1 MKPENIFSA
10 LSALRQEGRLRQVR
24 DLRMETAS
32 LGTDREGKRY
42 IVFNSN
48 DYLGMTHAKEV
59 QEAAAKAV
67 RFGTGSGG
75 ARLTSGA
82 AFELSDLEKEI
93 ADFKH
98 TEDAVIFNTGYMA
111 NLGVL
116 YALAGKGD
124 VIFSDELNHASIVD
138 GCRISKAETAVYRHS
153 DMADLERLL
162 QTVPCEGQ
170 RFIVTDGV
178 FSMDGDICPLP
189 ALAALKKDYRA
200 CLIVDDAH
208 ASGVI
213 GRTGRGT
220 AEYFQ
225 MTGIDVQVGTFSK
238 AFGAEGGYIAA
249 SREICGYLRNTSRP
263 FIFSTAISAVTG
275 AAALAALRLLK
286 ADPEKY
292 LGRLRENT
300 AYMRNLLTET
310 GVDIAAGDTPIIPVV
325 VGDEKEALATAEAC
339 REVIVDVC
347 ETALLAA
354 LIGVSGSFKIPGLV
368 PGTEFQ
374 LSAPIAVAICGVFG
388 FKKYII
394 AGVLASLLSLALGT
408 HTILNVTISMSF
420 RLAVGAVWLLLGSS
434 RLFYIISGPIGT
446 TAARGAMTLL
456 LGKGFYAMV
465 AAALPG
471 MAFTAATA
479 WFVAGVLKRVRSI
492 RKR

>member
-1 MKPENIFSA
+1 
-10 LSALRQEGRLRQVR
+10 
-24 DLRMETAS
+24 
-32 LGTDREGKRY
+32 
-42 IVFNSN
+42 
-48 DYLGMTHAKEV
+48 
-59 QEAAAKAV
+59 
-67 RFGTGSGG
+67 
-75 ARLTSGA
+75 
-82 AFELSDLEKEI
+82 
-93 ADFKH
+93 
-98 TEDAVIFNTGYMA
+98 MA

-189 ALAALKKDYRA
+189 ALAVLKKDYGA

-220 AEYFQ
+220 AEYFR
-225 MTGIDVQVGTFSK
+225 MAGIDVQVGTLSK

-249 SREICGYLRNTSRP
+249 SREICDYLRNTSRP

-310 GVDIAAGDTPIIPVV
+310 GVGIAAGDTPIIPVV
-325 VGDEKEALATAEAC
+325 
-339 REVIVDVC
+339 R
-347 ETALLAA
+347 
-354 LIGVSGSFKIPGLV
+354 
-368 PGTEFQ
+368 Q
-374 LSAPIAVAICGVFG
+374 
-388 FKKYII
+388 
-394 AGVLASLLSLALGT
+394 
-408 HTILNVTISMSF
+408 
-420 RLAVGAVWLLLGSS
+420 
-434 RLFYIISGPIGT
+434 
-446 TAARGAMTLL
+446 
-456 LGKGFYAMV
+456 
-465 AAALPG
+465 
-471 MAFTAATA
+471 
-479 WFVAGVLKRVRSI
+479 VAGKSLSMFAKQRFWRRLSG
-492 RKR
+492 

>member
-10 LSALRQEGRLRQVR
+10 LSALRQEGRLRQVQ

-32 LGTDREGKRY
+32 LGVDREGKRY

-59 QEAAAKAV
+59 QEAAKAV

-82 AFELSDLEKEI
+82 AFELSNLEKEI

-189 ALAALKKDYRA
+189 ALAVLKKDYGA

-220 AEYFQ
+220 AEYFR
-225 MTGIDVQVGTFSK
+225 MAGVDVQVGTLSK

-249 SREICGYLRNTSRP
+249 SREICDYLRNTSRP

-310 GVDIAAGDTPIIPVV
+310 GVGIAAGDTPIIPVA

-339 REVIVDVC
+339 RKEGI
-347 ETALLAA
+347 L
-354 LIGVSGSFKIPGLV
+354 
-368 PGTEFQ
+368 
-374 LSAPIAVAICGVFG
+374 LSAIRPPSVPVGTSRIRLTVTAMHTKEEM
-388 FKKYII
+388 KK
-394 AGVLASLLSLALGT
+394 
-408 HTILNVTISMSF
+408 
-420 RLAVGAVWLLLGSS
+420 
-434 RLFYIISGPIGT
+434 
-446 TAARGAMTLL
+446 
-456 LGKGFYAMV
+456 
-465 AAALPG
+465 AAAILIRH
-471 MAFTAATA
+471 
-479 WFVAGVLKRVRSI
+479 WRS
-492 RKR
+492 K

>member
-10 LSALRQEGRLRQVR
+10 LSALRQEGRLRQVQ

-32 LGTDREGKRY
+32 LGVDREGKRY

-82 AFELSDLEKEI
+82 AFELSNLEKEI

-189 ALAALKKDYRA
+189 ALAVLKKDYGA

-220 AEYFQ
+220 AEYFR
-225 MTGIDVQVGTFSK
+225 MAGIESFRCGRGIHRGKPGNLRLS
-238 AFGAEGGYIAA
+238 AEYIAA
-249 SREICGYLRNTSRP
+249 FYFLHSHFRGHGSGGL
-263 FIFSTAISAVTG
+263 
-275 AAALAALRLLK
+275 
-286 ADPEKY
+286 
-292 LGRLRENT
+292 
-300 AYMRNLLTET
+300 
-310 GVDIAAGDTPIIPVV
+310 
-325 VGDEKEALATAEAC
+325 
-339 REVIVDVC
+339 
-347 ETALLAA
+347 
-354 LIGVSGSFKIPGLV
+354 SGSSLVKSGPG
-368 PGTEFQ
+368 E
-374 LSAPIAVAICGVFG
+374 
-388 FKKYII
+388 
-394 AGVLASLLSLALGT
+394 
-408 HTILNVTISMSF
+408 
-420 RLAVGAVWLLLGSS
+420 
-434 RLFYIISGPIGT
+434 ISGP
-446 TAARGAMTLL
+446 
-456 LGKGFYAMV
+456 
-465 AAALPG
+465 
-471 MAFTAATA
+471 
-479 WFVAGVLKRVRSI
+479 SS
-492 RKR
+492 

>member
-10 LSALRQEGRLRQVR
+10 LSALRQEGRLRQVQ

-32 LGTDREGKRY
+32 LGVDREGKRY

-220 AEYFQ
+220 AEYFR
-225 MTGIDVQVGTFSK
+225 MAGIDVQVGTLSK

-249 SREICGYLRNTSRP
+249 SREICDYLRNTSRP

-310 GVDIAAGDTPIIPVV
+310 GVGIAAGDTPIIPVA

-339 REVIVDVC
+339 RKEGI
-347 ETALLAA
+347 L
-354 LIGVSGSFKIPGLV
+354 
-368 PGTEFQ
+368 
-374 LSAPIAVAICGVFG
+374 LSAIRPPSVPVGTSRIRLTVTAMHTKEEM
-388 FKKYII
+388 KKQQ
-394 AGVLASLLSLALGT
+394 
-408 HTILNVTISMSF
+408 
-420 RLAVGAVWLLLGSS
+420 
-434 RLFYIISGPIGT
+434 LF
-446 TAARGAMTLL
+446 
-456 LGKGFYAMV
+456 
-465 AAALPG
+465 
-471 MAFTAATA
+471 
-479 WFVAGVLKRVRSI
+479 
-492 RKR
+492 

>member
-10 LSALRQEGRLRQVR
+10 LSALRQEGRFRQVQ

-32 LGTDREGKRY
+32 LGVDREGKRY

-189 ALAALKKDYRA
+189 ALAALKKDYGA

-220 AEYFQ
+220 AEYFR
-225 MTGIDVQVGTFSK
+225 MAGIDVQVGTLSK

-249 SREICGYLRNTSRP
+249 SREICDYLRNTSRP

-310 GVDIAAGDTPIIPVV
+310 GVDIAAGDTPIIPVM

-339 REVIVDVC
+339 REEGI
-347 ETALLAA
+347 L
-354 LIGVSGSFKIPGLV
+354 
-368 PGTEFQ
+368 
-374 LSAPIAVAICGVFG
+374 LSAIRPPSVPVGTSRIRLTVTAAHTKEEMKKAVAIL
-388 FKKYII
+388 IR
-394 AGVLASLLSLALGT
+394 
-408 HTILNVTISMSF
+408 H
-420 RLAVGAVWLLLGSS
+420 W
-434 RLFYIISGPIGT
+434 
-446 TAARGAMTLL
+446 
-456 LGKGFYAMV
+456 
-465 AAALPG
+465 
-471 MAFTAATA
+471 
-479 WFVAGVLKRVRSI
+479 RS
-492 RKR
+492 K

>member
-10 LSALRQEGRLRQVR
+10 LSALRQEGRLRQVQ

-82 AFELSDLEKEI
+82 AFELSNLEKEI

-189 ALAALKKDYRA
+189 ALATLKKDYGA

-220 AEYFQ
+220 AEYFR
-225 MTGIDVQVGTFSK
+225 MAGIDVQVGTLSK

-249 SREICGYLRNTSRP
+249 SREICDYLRNTSRP
-263 FIFSTAISAVTG
+263 FIFSTAISA
-275 AAALAALRLLK
+275 
-286 ADPEKY
+286 
-292 LGRLRENT
+292 
-300 AYMRNLLTET
+300 
-310 GVDIAAGDTPIIPVV
+310 PIIPVA

-339 REVIVDVC
+339 RKEGI
-347 ETALLAA
+347 L
-354 LIGVSGSFKIPGLV
+354 
-368 PGTEFQ
+368 
-374 LSAPIAVAICGVFG
+374 LSAIRPPSVPVGTSRIRLTVTAMHTKEEM
-388 FKKYII
+388 KK
-394 AGVLASLLSLALGT
+394 
-408 HTILNVTISMSF
+408 
-420 RLAVGAVWLLLGSS
+420 
-434 RLFYIISGPIGT
+434 
-446 TAARGAMTLL
+446 
-456 LGKGFYAMV
+456 
-465 AAALPG
+465 AAAILIRH
-471 MAFTAATA
+471 
-479 WFVAGVLKRVRSI
+479 WRS
-492 RKR
+492 K

>member
-59 QEAAAKAV
+59 QEVAAKAV

-189 ALAALKKDYRA
+189 VLAALKKDYGA

-225 MTGIDVQVGTFSK
+225 MAGIDVQVGTLSK

-249 SREICGYLRNTSRP
+249 SREICDYLRNTSRP

-300 AYMRNLLTET
+300 AYMRNLLTEI

-339 REVIVDVC
+339 RVEGI
-347 ETALLAA
+347 L
-354 LIGVSGSFKIPGLV
+354 
-368 PGTEFQ
+368 
-374 LSAPIAVAICGVFG
+374 LSAIRPENPVLAWVLFG
-388 FKKYII
+388 FEWGMVALATTLTAIDLKKYRVFSMICYIGMGWAII
-394 AGVLASLLSLALGT
+394 FFAKQALQALTFPGFLL
-408 HTILNVTISMSF
+408 
-420 RLAVGAVWLLLGSS
+420 LLLGGIAYTVGSILYGLGKRRKWMHS
-434 RLFYIISGPIGT
+434 VFHIFVDLGALLQFFCVLFYAI
-446 TAARGAMTLL
+446 
-456 LGKGFYAMV
+456 
-465 AAALPG
+465 
-471 MAFTAATA
+471 
-479 WFVAGVLKRVRSI
+479 
-492 RKR
+492 

>member
-10 LSALRQEGRLRQVR
+10 LSALRQEGRLRQVQ

-32 LGTDREGKRY
+32 LGVDREGKRY

-93 ADFKH
+93 ADFKY

-189 ALAALKKDYRA
+189 ALAVLKKDYGA

-220 AEYFQ
+220 AEYFR
-225 MTGIDVQVGTFSK
+225 MAGIDVQVGTLSK

-249 SREICGYLRNTSRP
+249 SREICDYLRNTSRP

-310 GVDIAAGDTPIIPVV
+310 GVGIAAGDTPIIPVA
-325 VGDEKEALATAEAC
+325 VGDEKEALATAKAC
-339 REVIVDVC
+339 RKEGI
-347 ETALLAA
+347 L
-354 LIGVSGSFKIPGLV
+354 
-368 PGTEFQ
+368 
-374 LSAPIAVAICGVFG
+374 LSAIRPPSVPVGTSRIRLTVTAMHTKEEM
-388 FKKYII
+388 KK
-394 AGVLASLLSLALGT
+394 
-408 HTILNVTISMSF
+408 
-420 RLAVGAVWLLLGSS
+420 
-434 RLFYIISGPIGT
+434 
-446 TAARGAMTLL
+446 
-456 LGKGFYAMV
+456 
-465 AAALPG
+465 AAAILIRH
-471 MAFTAATA
+471 
-479 WFVAGVLKRVRSI
+479 WRS
-492 RKR
+492 K

>member
-59 QEAAAKAV
+59 QKVAAKAV

-189 ALAALKKDYRA
+189 VLAALKKDYGA

-225 MTGIDVQVGTFSK
+225 MAGIDVQVGTLSK

-249 SREICGYLRNTSRP
+249 SREICDYLRNTSRP

-300 AYMRNLLTET
+300 AYMRNLLTEI

-339 REVIVDVC
+339 RKEGI
-347 ETALLAA
+347 L
-354 LIGVSGSFKIPGLV
+354 
-368 PGTEFQ
+368 
-374 LSAPIAVAICGVFG
+374 LSAIRPPSVPVGTSRIRLTVTAMHTKEEM
-388 FKKYII
+388 KK
-394 AGVLASLLSLALGT
+394 
-408 HTILNVTISMSF
+408 
-420 RLAVGAVWLLLGSS
+420 
-434 RLFYIISGPIGT
+434 
-446 TAARGAMTLL
+446 
-456 LGKGFYAMV
+456 
-465 AAALPG
+465 AAAILIRH
-471 MAFTAATA
+471 
-479 WFVAGVLKRVRSI
+479 WRS
-492 RKR
+492 K